1 MQGTLNASDDQ
12 YRVDGDELHNVGS
25 HADDLT
31 SCDGHIPNLYFFL
44 YRSHLSAKSHLRMKR
59 LLTYLSR

>member
-25 HADDLT
+25 HADDL
-31 SCDGHIPNLYFFL
+31 SCCDGHILNLCCFF
-44 YRSHLSAKSHLRMKR
+44 YRSHLSAK
-59 LLTYLSR
+59 